1 MEWEHGTEMSQV
13 FLLKKPLAQIEF
25 ESYSEL
31 SQTSK
36 AEHFAKKL
44 TTVLFLYPLKT
55 KKNEQ
60 PWVVFAKYYQIQ
72 IAKYTAENL
81 RHFVTVIAENLS
93 GATKFCT

>member
-60 PWVVFAKYYQIQ
+60 PWVVFAKYSCL
-72 IAKYTAENL
+72 N
-81 RHFVTVIAENLS
+81 V
-93 GATKFCT
+93 